1 MAAGAPADLPDRH
14 WPFDRL
20 PWTPRAIHGDGA
32 IAAVVLL
39 TSLIHLLAGLSLAV
53 FLYVFHKG
61 QG

>member
-1 MAAGAPADLPDRH
+1 LPDRH